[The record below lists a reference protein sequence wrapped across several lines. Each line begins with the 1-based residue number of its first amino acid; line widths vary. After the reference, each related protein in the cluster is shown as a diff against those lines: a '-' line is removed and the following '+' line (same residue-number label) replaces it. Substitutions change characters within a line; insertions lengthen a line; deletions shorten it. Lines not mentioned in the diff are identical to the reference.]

1 MSLDSV
7 DYLDLCA
14 DRPDPWEQLS
24 DGTRPT
30 GTRVLTIPVL
40 SHTATGPA
48 TLYIPRSGFGQA
60 DSPVGS
66 AVMETYPG
74 TSGAAIQ
81 DIDHQPRYYSLP
93 TIRKP
98 ADTVKGEFDRL
109 TARRSLML
117 SYGRDTPAG
126 DWDYRLQRKLILVSY
141 VQSSNQQL
149 RKTGGQLQIHDFV
162 SPWPWWV
169 GGSATTPS
177 AQGATVPASTTTPVL
192 LPAASEGP
200 ILWAI
205 QWAYTTVS
213 STTDYTLT
221 LYRGSTTAQDG
232 QITWRNR
239 GTGTATAP
247 KPPAGTTSIFLVP
260 HRNFFSAESI
270 GGAGQGTD
278 VARGN
283 IYGRGVRGDLAPD
296 ENYWIASNR
305 PCRIWCWPSHRSTG
319 A

>member
-1 MSLDSV
+1 MSLDGV

-14 DRPDPWEQLS
+14 DRPDPWQQLAV
-24 DGTRPT
+24 GTRPS

-40 SHTATGPA
+40 SHTDTGPA
-48 TLYIPRSGFGQA
+48 TLFIPRSGFGQQ
-60 DSPVGS
+60 DSPVGA

-74 TSGAAIQ
+74 NSGAAIQ
-81 DIDHQPRYYSLP
+81 GIDHEPRYYSLP
-93 TIRKP
+93 TIRQHGDTIKP
-98 ADTVKGEFDRL
+98 EMDRL
-109 TARRSLML
+109 TARRALML
-117 SYGRDTPAG
+117 SYGRDTAG
-126 DWDYRLQRKLILVSY
+126 SWDYRLQRKLILASY
-141 VQSSNQQL
+141 VQSSNQPI

-169 GGSATTPS
+169 GGAATTPS
-177 AQGATVPASTTTPVL
+177 AQSATVPAGTTTPIA
-192 LPAASEGP
+192 LPASTEGP

-205 QWAYTTVS
+205 QWSYTTV
-213 STTDYTLT
+213 TADTDYTLT

-239 GTGTATAP
+239 GTGTATQP
-247 KPPAGTTSIFLVP
+247 KPPAGTQSIFLIP

-270 GGAGQGTD
+270 GGPGQGTD

-283 IYGRGVRGDLAPD
+283 IYGRGVRGELAPD
-296 ENYWIASNR
+296 ENYWISSTR
-305 PCRIWCWPSHRSTG
+305 PCRIWCWPSHRSPG